1 MVKYLNIK
9 CKGVLSFQMIVE
21 NKKIHVLIIGV
32 AYIGTMA
39 SAMRIRN
46 LIDPLINKLGIK
58 FSNLIFPSPPKKLNK
73 YQGYKNKVLYQVIDY
88 NIFNLLSIVSFF
100 IQGCLFIHRNRKT
113 KFKNILY
120 VYQYPNIENIVF
132 ILFAKLIKYK
142 VVFDIVEDFNYVD
155 DFKSLKGKF
164 KTQSALFFFKKI
176 KRIADGCCAISYH
189 VESLLRKISN
199 NKFPVQLIPISVN
212 LSDFPKIK
220 IDSKQCNTTTFF
232 YGGSFGENDGIECL
246 LNAFAIVAETHKNVR
261 LILTGAGADRHIN
274 KLKELLEKNQYK
286 KKISYL
292 GYLPCK
298 EYFQVLNECN
308 VMCMCRINS
317 PFANA
322 GFPFKL
328 GEYLATSKT
337 VIATN
342 IGDVPK
348 YLTHMKNSILV
359 EPENE
364 YSIAQ
369 AMIFCVQNPEECEKI
384 GTNGRKVVEESFD
397 SIRISEKLLEFFQI
411 L

>member
-1 MVKYLNIK
+1 
-9 CKGVLSFQMIVE
+9 MIVE
-21 NKKIHVLIIGV
+21 DKKIHVLIIGV

-46 LIDPLINKLGIK
+46 LIDPLINKPGIK
-58 FSNLIFPSPPKKLNK
+58 FSNLIFPFSPYKKALFTK
-73 YQGYKNKVLYQVIDY
+73 KHQGYKNKVLYQVIDY
-88 NIFNLLSIVSFF
+88 NIFNLFSIVSFH
-100 IQGCLFIHRNRKT
+100 IQGCMFIHRNRKA

-120 VYQYPNIENIVF
+120 VYQYPSVENIVF

-176 KRIADGCCAISYH
+176 SWLADGACAISCH
-189 VESLLRKISN
+189 LVSLLKKISN
-199 NKFPVQLIPISVN
+199 NKFPVQLTPISVN
-212 LSDFPKIK
+212 LSHFPKVK
-220 IDSKQCNTTTFF
+220 ISRKQRNTTTFF
-232 YGGSFGENDGIECL
+232 YGGSFGGKDGIEFL
-246 LNAFAIVAETHKNVR
+246 LNAFGIVAETHKNVR
-261 LILTGAGADRHIN
+261 LILTGTGAKRHID
-274 KLKELLEKNQYK
+274 KLKKLLKEHQHR

-292 GYLPCK
+292 GYLSTM
-298 EYFQVLNECN
+298 EYFHVLNECD
-308 VMCMCRINS
+308 VMCMTRINS
-317 PFANA
+317 SFANA

-328 GEYLATSKT
+328 GEYLASSKT

-348 YLTHMKNSILV
+348 HLTHMKNSILV

-384 GTNGRKVVEESFD
+384 GNNGRKVVEKKFNF
-397 SIRISEKLLEFFQI
+397 IRISEKLLEFFQI